1 MGKQSKNI
9 KFKTIY
15 LQDLRNALAYEEKA
29 KARDSELMVR
39 LSPPLLREGRPC
51 CWTCTLYIV
60 ICASSTL
67 AQRAALRESRL
78 VRSKLPCSHARSRCP
93 SPPGCVHL

>member
-29 KARDSELMVR
+29 KAKDHELMVC
-39 LSPPLLREGRPC
+39 P
-51 CWTCTLYIV
+51 
-60 ICASSTL
+60 
-67 AQRAALRESRL
+67 
-78 VRSKLPCSHARSRCP
+78 P
-93 SPPGCVHL
+93 SPL